1 MLKLPNIKL
10 VCSILLVTYILVN
23 CTKKKEKD
31 CYTCFHLD
39 SRYVL
44 HPAPRTDGMMGPDR
58 RQDYITFHCDI
69 TYEEIL
75 NYEKL
80 NTRIEYSFYN
90 GDTTVYS
97 YSVNCSRRE

>member
-1 MLKLPNIKL
+1 MLKLPYVKL
-10 VCSILLVTYILVN
+10 VCSILLVTYIMVN
-23 CTKKKEKD
+23 CTKKND

-58 RQDYITFHCDI
+58 RQDYVTFHCDI
-69 TYEEIL
+69 TNDEIL
-75 NYEKL
+75 EYERL
-80 NTRIEYSFYN
+80 NNRTEYSINN

-97 YSVNCSRRE
+97 YSVNCSKRE